1 MVEGPIGIGDP
12 LRNGDAIPIAHHPA
26 SCRIVVPATMFA
38 ENAPLTLAVNHQDNI
53 ALLAEIPSPPKLVR
67 KYSTRSMKGYD
78 SWKRALTI
86 RAVE

>member
-1 MVEGPIGIGDP
+1 
-12 LRNGDAIPIAHHPA
+12 
-26 SCRIVVPATMFA
+26 MFA
-38 ENAPLTLAVNHQDNI
+38 ENAPLTVAVNHQDNI

-86 RAVE
+86 GAVE